1 MIGFDILYKKDY
13 SSIIKDKEGNDFEVD
28 TFIIVLRNK
37 KIKTVHRK

>member
-28 TFIIVLRNK
+28 NIYNCSS
-37 KIKTVHRK
+37 